1 MLKYNK
7 LLLAPIFFIFLFSLS
22 FISAFDFTS
31 TELLNLGTFK
41 QNDCVTLYQTCASC
55 SYVNL
60 TSVKLPN
67 GTIVGYN
74 DAMTKDGSEYSY
86 DYCNTS
92 LTGQY
97 FYTIKGDKG
106 GTEASEVILFEITLD
121 GNANNLQRGLISIS
135 LIFFFILLGF
145 GFYSIHSKVNLEK
158 WNNSLLKR
166 YENKNYVKLVLGS
179 IVYNILK
186 NPFIIYYLIGFP
198 VIVGL
203 TDLSYAYG
211 LGNFLSLFEALIV
224 IYSVGVFIVGL
235 IFFSYVQEWLVDLLE
250 KIRDM
255 DWGTE

>member
-106 GTEASEVILFEITLD
+106 GTETSEVILFGITYY
-121 GNANNLQRGLISIS
+121 GKEMSTSQSILSGFMLLVFVFFMLS
-135 LIFFFILLGF
+135 LIFFINKLPKYNSVDEEGRLISINWLKYARAPLWFVEWMLLIGILFLSSNLSFAYLGDELFAQILHTLFRVLF
-145 GFYSIHSKVNLEK
+145 GFTPIIVVVWIVWIFTKIFHDKEMQK
-158 WNNSLLKR
+158 LLDR
-166 YENKNYVKLVLGS
+166 G
-179 IVYNILK
+179 I
-186 NPFIIYYLIGFP
+186 FP
-198 VIVGL
+198 GEYRI
-203 TDLSYAYG
+203 
-211 LGNFLSLFEALIV
+211 
-224 IYSVGVFIVGL
+224 
-235 IFFSYVQEWLVDLLE
+235 
-250 KIRDM
+250 
-255 DWGTE
+255 